1 MLSSVKDSIINAYE
15 IKTGLSRAKL
25 SHLMDAETWMDANKA
40 VELGFADGIMSRT
53 DETEDMTA
61 PAVSML
67 YSKANVVNSL
77 MEKIAAK
84 CAIDPKSNRTQKAD
98 DLKQGLVNALAIS
111 NIYGYCK
118 KDGEIAVNEAEAVIV
133 RRIYKEFLDGKNY
146 DEIIAGLTADGVP
159 TRKNATWHSRT
170 VIGILSNEKYCGDCL
185 FQKTFIP
192 DPISH
197 KTVVNCGEIPQF
209 LVEDCVPAIIE
220 KKQWLAAQEMRKRHQ
235 GVSKPPV
242 KALPFRSLIFCGT
255 CGKPC
260 PQYSSHSEGRRL
272 TAYHRCI
279 SWRDHTAA
287 EVPGMTY
294 VPPHKAG
301 YNYNPTPELAAYRAT
316 YKKPKSRPF
325 LCTDVKIRTER
336 FPKAFVQAWNLIV
349 SKKQRYLPS
358 LQNTAATSDN
368 PLTAYRAEEMIGLLE
383 TTGRLD
389 EFDFSLMIRTLDRVE
404 IMPTEKLSFIFQSGI
419 RITV

>member
-1 MLSSVKDSIINAYE
+1 M
-15 IKTGLSRAKL
+15 
-25 SHLMDAETWMDANKA
+25 
-40 VELGFADGIMSRT
+40 
-53 DETEDMTA
+53 
-61 PAVSML
+61 
-67 YSKANVVNSL
+67 
-77 MEKIAAK
+77 
-84 CAIDPKSNRTQKAD
+84 
-98 DLKQGLVNALAIS
+98 
-111 NIYGYCK
+111 
-118 KDGEIAVNEAEAVIV
+118 
-133 RRIYKEFLDGKNY
+133 
-146 DEIIAGLTADGVP
+146 
-159 TRKNATWHSRT
+159 
-170 VIGILSNEKYCGDCL
+170 
-185 FQKTFIP
+185 
-192 DPISH
+192 
-197 KTVVNCGEIPQF
+197 
-209 LVEDCVPAIIE
+209 
-220 KKQWLAAQEMRKRHQ
+220 
-235 GVSKPPV
+235 
-242 KALPFRSLIFCGT
+242 
-255 CGKPC
+255 
-260 PQYSSHSEGRRL
+260 

-287 EVPGMTY
+287 KVLGMTY
-294 VPPHKAG
+294 VPQHKAG
-301 YNYNPTPELAAYRAT
+301 YNYHPTPELAAYRET